1 MAPPV
6 DIRVEDDRPATYLN
20 AARRNITDDME
31 VVVFLMASPKKDL
44 YDQMKQ
50 LLCLELPIPSQGMLQ
65 RSVPSRTAWPTHT
78 TTTTPDLI
86 FQTTV

>member
-6 DIRVEDDRPATYLN
+6 DVRVEDDRPTTYLN
-20 AARRNITDDME
+20 AARRNITNDTE
-31 VVVFLMASPKKDL
+31 VVLFLMASPKKDL

-65 RSVPSRTAWPTHT
+65 RYVR
-78 TTTTPDLI
+78 I
-86 FQTTV
+86 